1 MEMPKLCDRKKL
13 EIRPSQE
20 VAINCFENLV
30 INSEDQSRVNKSMNF
45 YKSSIER
52 SKVHQNVK

>member
-13 EIRPSQE
+13 EIRPSQV
-20 VAINCFENLV
+20 VAINCSNLV
-30 INSEDQSRVNKSMNF
+30 INSEDKSRVNKSMNF

-52 SKVHQNVK
+52 SKVNQNVK